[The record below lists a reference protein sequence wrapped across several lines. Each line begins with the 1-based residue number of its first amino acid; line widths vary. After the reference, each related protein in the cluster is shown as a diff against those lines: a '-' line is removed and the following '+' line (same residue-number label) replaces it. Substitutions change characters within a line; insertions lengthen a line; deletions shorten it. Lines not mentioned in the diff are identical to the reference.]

1 MKKSVWSVLESV
13 DKRILYLILAVVA
26 SIGLFVQAE
35 VKVDPDPYAKDW
47 YAGVMQ
53 LPEDKPVLL
62 QTDWTNSTRGENAGH
77 MEAILKLLMARKIK
91 FVMYGFDPQSPEVAR
106 IIIRTINAD
115 RKAKGLP
122 EYVRWRDYV
131 DVGYF
136 PNAENSLVAVGNNPK
151 QFFNAKSVKDD
162 TGRDGKAFDAPFM
175 AGVSKLSDFSALIVV
190 TASDTIDYAVQR
202 LSGKIPIYT
211 NVTGVVGPTVLP
223 YYQSKQLAGVG
234 VGLKGVYDI
243 EYMMTYGINYP
254 SYKEAYDAKRV
265 TDKERQDLVVA
276 PLSEGDVNSLGKERP
291 YFGKGARYY
300 VTFHFVMFLMILAII
315 LGNIAMFANR
325 RRAKRN
331 R

>member
-1 MKKSVWSVLESV
+1 MKKSIWSVLESV

-26 SIGLFVQAE
+26 SVGLFVQAE
-35 VKVDPDPYAKDW
+35 VKVNPDAYAKDW
-47 YAGVMQ
+47 YSGVMT
-53 LPEDKPVLL
+53 LPEDKRILL

-77 MEAILKLLMARKIK
+77 MEAILRILMARKIK

-106 IIIRTINAD
+106 NVIRMINGE
-115 RKAKGLP
+115 RKEQGLP
-122 EYVRWRDYV
+122 EYMPWRDYV

-136 PNAENSLVAVGNNPK
+136 PNAENSLVAVGNNPT
-151 QFFNAKSVKDD
+151 QFFNTKNVKDD
-162 TGRDGKAFDAPFM
+162 AGKERKPFDAPFM
-175 AGVSKLSDFSALIVV
+175 SGVRKLSDFSAMIVI

-254 SYKEAYDAKRV
+254 SMAEAEHV
-265 TDKERQDLVVA
+265 TDKERPELVIP
-276 PLSEGDVNSLGKERP
+276 PLSEGNVNSLGKERP
-291 YFGKGARYY
+291 YFGRGARYY

-325 RRAKRN
+325 RRARRKR
-331 R
+331 